1 MNNPNISKQTV
12 NQMLI
17 LILFVVGFWSC
28 QTVINVD
35 LNSASPKLI
44 IDASINDQPG
54 PYTIMLSQ
62 TVNFTQNNVF
72 PPVSGAQIVI
82 TDHAGTPDT
91 LIEINPGTYQTTRLQ
106 GIPGRTYTLTVNSN
120 NSNYSAICTMP
131 QPVAIDTVFTKNE
144 LGSKNKNI
152 SIRFKDP
159 GGIANYY
166 RVMETVTNI
175 IPIHADVLLPTL
187 GTVTTDRLSDGAEIT
202 YTAAF
207 DQPELVPGDSV
218 LVALECID
226 KNIFNYFRTAR
237 QNGSMSTTV
246 SNPVTNL
253 TNGALGYFSAYA
265 VRYKKIVVQ

>member
-1 MNNPNISKQTV
+1 MNNPTNIKRPVIT
-12 NQMLI
+12 MLI
-17 LILFVVGFWSC
+17 QILIVAVLWSC
-28 QTVINVD
+28 QTVTNVD

-44 IDASINDQPG
+44 VDASINDQPG
-54 PYTIMLSQ
+54 PYRIMLSQ
-62 TVNFTQNNVF
+62 TVNFTQNNLF

-82 TDHAGTPDT
+82 NDHAGIPDT
-91 LIEINPGTYQTTRLQ
+91 LKEIIPGTYQTTRLL
-106 GIPGRTYTLTVNSN
+106 GVPGRTYTLTVNSN
-120 NSNYSAICTMP
+120 NTSYSAISTMP
-131 QPVAIDTVFTKNE
+131 NPVAIDTVFTKNA

-166 RVMETVTNI
+166 RVMETITNI
-175 IPIHADVLLPTL
+175 IPIHKDVILPTL
-187 GTVTTDRLSDGAEIT
+187 GTVTTDRLSDGKEIT

-207 DQPELVPGDSV
+207 DQPELLSGDSV

-226 KNIFNYFRTAR
+226 KNVFNYFRTAR
-237 QNGSMSTTV
+237 QNGTMSTTV